1 MWQFLDR
8 HFEEILGSLLFAVM
22 VGVAFVNVV
31 VRYLTP
37 FSFAWSE
44 ELTIN
49 FFVWVVLLGTAR
61 AFREGTNLGMNLLYD
76 ALPRHL
82 RLGFYW
88 LAVLFCLGFFGIMAY
103 VGLVEVLDEIEIDSV
118 SEALA
123 IPVWWYTMATPLFSV
138 LIIFRML
145 QKTCADMRNRYY

>member
-1 MWQFLDR
+1 MWQILDR

-22 VGVAFVNVV
+22 AGVAFINVV

-37 FSFAWSE
+37 FSFAWTE

-61 AFREGTNLGMNLLYD
+61 AFREGGNLGMNLLYD
-76 ALPRHL
+76 ALPPKL
-82 RLGFYW
+82 RLFFYW
-88 LAVLFCLGFFGIMAY
+88 LSIVLTIAFFGIMAY
-103 VGLVEVLDEIEIDSV
+103 LGFVEVLDEIEIESV

-123 IPVWWYTMATPLFSV
+123 IPVWWYTIATPLFSL
-138 LIIFRML
+138 LIIFRMA
-145 QKTCADMRNRYY
+145 QKSCDDLRSGRY

>member
-1 MWQFLDR
+1 MWRFLDR

-37 FSFAWSE
+37 FSFAWTE

-76 ALPRHL
+76 ALPRRL
-82 RLGFYW
+82 RLCFYW
-88 LAVLFCLGFFGIMAY
+88 LAVAFCLGFFGIMAY
-103 VGLVEVLDEIEIDSV
+103 LGFAEVLDEIEIEAV
-118 SEALA
+118 SEAFA
-123 IPVWWYTMATPLFSV
+123 IPVWWYTIATPLFSV

-145 QKTCADMRNRYY
+145 QKTCADMRSRYY